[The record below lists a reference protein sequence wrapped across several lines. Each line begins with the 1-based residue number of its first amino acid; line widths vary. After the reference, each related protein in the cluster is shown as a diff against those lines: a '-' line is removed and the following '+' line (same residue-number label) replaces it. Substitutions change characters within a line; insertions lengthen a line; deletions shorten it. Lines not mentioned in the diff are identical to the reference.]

1 MHENFFKPQYKCAAG
16 VSTPYFK
23 INANPFSFGC
33 LLFSKEYLNLL
44 IKILYFC
51 RSLWTLSLSRN
62 FVEFCPKAAFYPII
76 LNLWSSVYWEIQFQ
90 LDIPMQNP
98 PLSPRQRK
106 ITRFPTPT
114 PPPNHPGKQRFSE
127 NLFSS
132 WAERGGG
139 NYGKRTQEYSSLESF
154 RTLSNIYSLFLNK
167 LWVLI
172 GVKVKEPKCFTAKQ

>member
-62 FVEFCPKAAFYPII
+62 FVEFSLKLVYPII
-76 LNLWSSVYWEIQFQ
+76 TVGGNVQVSGIKITGKCIYEWKRLNL
-90 LDIPMQNP
+90 DIFTHTLRSRILCQVLIITPSFSQRAITHS
-98 PLSPRQRK
+98 LRQH
-106 ITRFPTPT
+106 F
-114 PPPNHPGKQRFSE
+114 FE
-127 NLFSS
+127 NLFQPS
-132 WAERGGG
+132 RKGGR
-139 NYGKRTQEYSSLESF
+139 YL
-154 RTLSNIYSLFLNK
+154 ILNK
-167 LWVLI
+167 KLD
-172 GVKVKEPKCFTAKQ
+172 KVRDLNANVH